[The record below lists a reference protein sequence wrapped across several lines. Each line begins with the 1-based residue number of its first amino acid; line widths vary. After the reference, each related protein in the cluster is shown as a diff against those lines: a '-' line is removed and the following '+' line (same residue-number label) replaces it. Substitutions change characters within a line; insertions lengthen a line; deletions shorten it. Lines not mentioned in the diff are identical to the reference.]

1 MFALSIVTRAKK
13 VLNGQLQSFNIT
25 NQISTSNHG
34 IRKKPKKPLP
44 RDKRKK
50 MSRVTVQRK
59 KKKVFW
65 VKKKEKT
72 NLVLLPEKNQGVLS
86 QWQKKTKKPSANT
99 AMLRLLKCSTL
110 NNGAKYR
117 INLNR

>member
-34 IRKKPKKPLP
+34 IRKKPKNPCP
-44 RDKRKK
+44 GTREK

-72 NLVLLPEKNQGVLS
+72 NLVLLLEKNQGVLS
-86 QWQKKTKKPSANT
+86 QWPKENQKTLREYCNATITKV
-99 AMLRLLKCSTL
+99 L
-110 NNGAKYR
+110 NIKQWSQ
-117 INLNR
+117 I